1 MKATADRAALQRLV
15 TSCGSQSK
23 AADKL
28 GVSRQYVS
36 QMLKGK
42 RIPDSMLE
50 QLGLRRTVVAMEPK

>member
-1 MKATADRAALQRLV
+1 MAHTDPRAVLERLV
-15 TSCGSQSK
+15 AKCGSQSK

-50 QLGLRRTVVAMEPK
+50 QLGLRRTVVAMEK